1 MISGALASLSAA
13 GRGLG
18 ESLRA
23 VSAPPPAYIHA
34 ARAVFAA
41 LLALWVAFQL
51 ELSTPYSAAT
61 TVLLVAHPVHGM
73 VLSKSLY
80 RLAGTVI
87 GAVVAVALMG
97 AFAQTPE
104 LFILGL
110 SLWMGLCT
118 ATSTVLNNFRS
129 YGAVLAGYTVVLIC
143 LPIVD
148 TPQDIFNVAVNR
160 VSVVTVGIVCSALV
174 ASLTT
179 SRGALKT
186 LETRL
191 VVVLAALADYV
202 RMALSSGDVLVM
214 EKARR
219 KLAGDIG
226 ALDSLIEYAV
236 VEAPEIAGIGE
247 GLRGAI
253 MAMLGTMTI
262 ATSSHAALARIGAAA
277 RPQDLTDGILALI
290 GRLADIVAT
299 KPEMAAVQ
307 SLKDD
312 LAALGGR
319 LEEALDARDRP
330 SLAVLDRLGELLDE
344 IGLCLSGLGVLLG
357 QKPPADIVPVRL
369 HAEWGWAAING
380 LRATITVW
388 LAGVLWIATA
398 WPGGATMVA
407 MIIPNVGLLSLRSR
421 PDVDSI
427 DFIWGTLLATAAGLF
442 CLVYVLPQIS
452 GFPLLALVLAP
463 FLFEAVVATMTPG
476 TVFIGVGFY
485 VFFITLLA
493 PSNPMTYDVET
504 FLSNALATV
513 AGAAL
518 TTVVY
523 RLVLPVDRR
532 RNVRALV
539 RAIHADIERLTQQPE
554 GIARAG
560 WEARMHD
567 RLTRLGSHMRAA
579 GVAQDGLL
587 RGGFAALRIGREL
600 LRIRDLNLD
609 PAGAAL
615 AGKALLALRR
625 LGETPHLAVRTSDA
639 VARDLLLLADGRP
652 GQTALFR
659 AAASFTEIAILLGR
673 HRRFFQF
680 SAKT

>member
-1 MISGALASLSAA
+1 MMGVSAA

-18 ESLRA
+18 NGLRSVLA
-23 VSAPPPAYIHA
+23 LPPVYVHA

-41 LLALWVAFQL
+41 LLALWVAYQL

-87 GAVVAVALMG
+87 GAIAAVALMG

-104 LFILGL
+104 LFILGF

-129 YGAVLAGYTVVLIC
+129 YGAVLAGYTVALIC

-148 TPQDIFNVAVNR
+148 TPLDIFNVAVNR

-179 SRGALKT
+179 SRSARRT
-186 LETRL
+186 LETR
-191 VVVLAALADYV
+191 VSAVLAGLADYV
-202 RMALSSGDVLVM
+202 RMALSSGDAQVM
-214 EKARR
+214 TKARR

-226 ALDSLIEYAV
+226 ALDSLIEFAV
-236 VEAPEIAGIGE
+236 IETPDVARIGD
-247 GLRGAI
+247 GLRGGI
-253 MAMLGTMTI
+253 MAMLGTMTV
-262 ATSSHAALARIGAAA
+262 ATSTHAALARLGDAA
-277 RPQDLTDGILALI
+277 RPKVLTEEILAAIRCLTDM
-290 GRLADIVAT
+290 VAAR
-299 KPEMAAVQ
+299 PEMSAVQ
-307 SLKDD
+307 SLKSD
-312 LAALGGR
+312 LAALGDR
-319 LEEALDARDRP
+319 LDAALDARDRP
-330 SLAVLDRLGELLDE
+330 LLAVLDRLGDLVDE
-344 IGLCLSGLGVLLG
+344 IGLCLDGLGVLLG
-357 QKPPADIVPVRL
+357 QMPAADVVPVR
-369 HAEWGWAAING
+369 HHIEWGWAATNG
-380 LRATITVW
+380 LRAAIAVW
-388 LAGVLWIATA
+388 VAGLLWIITA
-398 WPGGATMVA
+398 WPGGGTMVA
-407 MIIPNVGLLSLRSR
+407 MIVPNVGLLSLRSR

-427 DFIWGTLLATAAGLF
+427 DFVWGTLLATAASLF

-493 PSNPMTYDVET
+493 PTNPMTYDVQT

-513 AGAAL
+513 GGAAL

-532 RNVRALV
+532 RNVRSMVL
-539 RAIHADIERLTQQPE
+539 AIQADIGRLIAQPD

-560 WEARMHD
+560 WEAGMHD
-567 RLTRLGSHMRAA
+567 SLARLGSHMRAA
-579 GVAQDGLL
+579 GVAQDSLL

-600 LRIRDLNLD
+600 LRIRDLELD

-615 AGKALLALRR
+615 AEEAIAALRR
-625 LGETPHLAVRTSDA
+625 LSEAPQQAVRTSDA
-639 VARDLLLLADGRP
+639 TARALLALADDQP
-652 GQTALFR
+652 GQTALIK

-680 SAKT
+680 PARS